1 MFELTIYRAAA
12 QMQRP
17 GAMQFIPPKLSHV
30 KTHPPQTNR
39 KPTVDARDFLADKGG
54 VKFAL
59 PIDAVLPQ
67 VLDCLTQSGRVVLQ
81 APPGAGK
88 TTRTPLA
95 ILESGQ
101 CPGKILMLEPRRLAA
116 RAAAERMADTLGE
129 KLGETVGYRIR
140 GQSKIGPNTR
150 IEVLTEGIL
159 TRMIQADPEL
169 PGVGAILF
177 DEFHERSLAADL
189 GLALAW
195 ELRETLREDLW
206 LVVMSATLDAAPV
219 AALLDDA
226 PIVTSAGRS
235 FPVELTYLPRPAPKD
250 LPFEAEARSLILQA
264 VADTEGGILVFL
276 PGEAEI
282 RRTKAALQDHLPKNC
297 VLRPLL
303 GNLPFAEQ
311 QLAIR
316 PEARKNLRKIVLA
329 TAIAETSLTIQDV
342 RVVVDCG
349 RARRA
354 RYDPEKGLQRLVT
367 ERVSKAEATQRAG
380 RAGRVAAGRCY
391 RMWARAE
398 EGAMPAFAPPEIAIS
413 DLAPLALEL
422 AQWGSGPEDL
432 AFLTPPAPGPWA
444 QAKALLGQL
453 GALSDGRLTPHGA
466 ALAKL
471 PLHPRLAQMLLQAGP
486 RAAPLAALLSDR
498 DILLTQNC
506 DLTPAL
512 TALTRS
518 AGNKEQAGPIRDH
531 SALDRI
537 KQEAKRL
544 SRLAPKGTRE
554 IALSPAQC
562 LALAFPERVAQ
573 RRPGPQP
580 RYIMAG
586 GKGAVL
592 ARDDSLAN
600 ARYLVISDLGNPH
613 FSTGP
618 DPKIRRALALGEAEL
633 REVFADQITWETLC
647 HWSKRHR
654 RVIANRSEMLGALS
668 LTQEVWRDAPSE
680 ALAAAMVEGVQQM
693 GLRLPKAARLL
704 QARVAAA
711 PPGQFPD
718 LSDTALL
725 EAAPEWLAPYL
736 TGLTT
741 EQDWKAFDPL
751 PALEAYIGWAALR
764 QLEKI
769 APAHFTTPLG
779 RKITID
785 YSGDSPAIELRIQ
798 EIFGQTRHP
807 MTGDHPLKVTLL
819 SPAHRPIQ
827 VTTDIPG
834 FWTGSYA
841 DVRKDMRAQYPKHPW
856 PEDPT
861 QADPTL
867 RAKPRKR

>member
-1 MFELTIYRAAA
+1 
-12 QMQRP
+12 
-17 GAMQFIPPKLSHV
+17 MQFIPPKLSHV
-30 KTHPPQTNR
+30 KTHLPQTNR
-39 KPTVDARDFLADKGG
+39 KPTVDARDFLSDKGG

-140 GQSKIGPNTR
+140 GQSKIGPNTC

-250 LPFEAEARSLILQA
+250 LPFEAQARSLILQA

-282 RRTKAALQDHLPKNC
+282 RCTKAALQDHLHKNC

-498 DILLTQNC
+498 DILSTQNC

-512 TALTRS
+512 TALTRPT
-518 AGNKEQAGPIRDH
+518 GNKEQAGPIRDH

-562 LALAFPERVAQ
+562 LALAYPERVAQ

-618 DPKIRRALALGEAEL
+618 DPKIRRALALSEAEL

-654 RVIANRSEMLGALS
+654 RVIANRSEVLGALS

-807 MTGDHPLKVTLL
+807 MIGDHPLKVTLL

>member
-1 MFELTIYRAAA
+1 
-12 QMQRP
+12 
-17 GAMQFIPPKLSHV
+17 MQFIPPKLSHV

-250 LPFEAEARSLILQA
+250 LPFEAQARSLILQA

-562 LALAFPERVAQ
+562 LALAYPERVAQ

-711 PPGQFPD
+711 PPGQFLD

-807 MTGDHPLKVTLL
+807 MIGDHPLKVTLL

>member
-1 MFELTIYRAAA
+1 
-12 QMQRP
+12 
-17 GAMQFIPPKLSHV
+17 MQFIPPKLSHV

-250 LPFEAEARSLILQA
+250 LPFEAQARSLILQA

-422 AQWGSGPEDL
+422 AQWGSRPEDL
-432 AFLTPPAPGPWA
+432 AFLTAPPPGAWA
-444 QAKALLGQL
+444 QATSLLGQL

-471 PLHPRLAQMLLQAGP
+471 PLHPRLAQMLLQAGSS
-486 RAAPLAALLSDR
+486 AAPLAALLSDR
-498 DILLTQNC
+498 DILATQNC
-506 DLTPAL
+506 DLIPAL
-512 TALTRS
+512 TALTRPG
-518 AGNKEQAGPIRDH
+518 ARRGQAGAIRDH
-531 SALDRI
+531 AALDRI
-537 KQEAKRL
+537 RQEAKRL
-544 SRLAPKGTRE
+544 SKLAPKSARE
-554 IALSPAQC
+554 VALSPAQC
-562 LALAFPERVAQ
+562 LALAYPERVAK
-573 RRPGPQP
+573 RRPGTQP

-592 ARDDSLAN
+592 ASDDALAN

-613 FSTGP
+613 ASTGP

-633 REVFADQITWETLC
+633 REVFADHITWETSC
-647 HWSKRHR
+647 HWSKRLR
-654 RVIANRSEMLGALS
+654 RVIASRSETLGALS
-668 LTQEVWRDAPSE
+668 LSQEVWRDAPAE
-680 ALAAAMVEGVQQM
+680 ALAAAMLEGVKLM

-704 QARVAAA
+704 QARVAVA
-711 PPGQFPD
+711 PTRQFPD
-718 LSDTALL
+718 CSDAALL
-725 EAAPEWLAPYL
+725 EAASEWLAPYL
-736 TGLTT
+736 SGLTT

-751 PALEAYIGWAALR
+751 PALEGYIGWTALR
-764 QLEKI
+764 QLDQI

-779 RKITID
+779 RKIAID

-807 MTGDHPLKVTLL
+807 MVGDHPMKVTLL

-834 FWTGSYA
+834 FWTGSYE

>member
-1 MFELTIYRAAA
+1 
-12 QMQRP
+12 MQRP

-250 LPFEAEARSLILQA
+250 LPFEAQARSLILQA

-466 ALAKL
+466 VLAKL

-498 DILLTQNC
+498 DILSTQNC

-512 TALTRS
+512 TALTRPT
-518 AGNKEQAGPIRDH
+518 GNKEQAGPIRDH

-562 LALAFPERVAQ
+562 LALGYPERVAQ

-618 DPKIRRALALGEAEL
+618 DPKIRRALALSEAEL

-654 RVIANRSEMLGALS
+654 RVIANRSEVLGALS

-807 MTGDHPLKVTLL
+807 MIGDHPLKVTLL

>member
-1 MFELTIYRAAA
+1 
-12 QMQRP
+12 
-17 GAMQFIPPKLSHV
+17 MQFIPPKLSHV

-250 LPFEAEARSLILQA
+250 LPFEAQARSLILQA

-354 RYDPEKGLQRLVT
+354 RYDPEKVLQRLVT

-498 DILLTQNC
+498 DILSTQNC

-512 TALTRS
+512 TALTRPT
-518 AGNKEQAGPIRDH
+518 GNKEQAGPIRDH

-562 LALAFPERVAQ
+562 LALAYPERVAQ

-592 ARDDSLAN
+592 TRDDSLAN

-618 DPKIRRALALGEAEL
+618 DPKIRRALALSEAEL

-807 MTGDHPLKVTLL
+807 MIGDHPLKVTLL

>member
-1 MFELTIYRAAA
+1 
-12 QMQRP
+12 
-17 GAMQFIPPKLSHV
+17 MQFIPPKLSHV

-67 VLDCLTQSGRVVLQ
+67 VLECLTQSGRVVLQ

-250 LPFEAEARSLILQA
+250 LPFEAQARSLILQA

-498 DILLTQNC
+498 DILSTQNC

-512 TALTRS
+512 TALTRPT
-518 AGNKEQAGPIRDH
+518 GNKEQAGPIRDH

-562 LALAFPERVAQ
+562 LALAYPERVAQ

-807 MTGDHPLKVTLL
+807 MIGDHPLKVTLL

>member
-1 MFELTIYRAAA
+1 
-12 QMQRP
+12 
-17 GAMQFIPPKLSHV
+17 MQFIPPKLSHV
-30 KTHPPQTNR
+30 KTHPPQTNH
-39 KPTVDARDFLADKGG
+39 KPTVDARDFLADKGE

-250 LPFEAEARSLILQA
+250 LPFEAQARSLILQA

-466 ALAKL
+466 VLAKL

-498 DILLTQNC
+498 DILSTQNC

-512 TALTRS
+512 TALTRPT
-518 AGNKEQAGPIRDH
+518 GNKEQAGPIRDH

-562 LALAFPERVAQ
+562 LALAYPERVAQ

-618 DPKIRRALALGEAEL
+618 DPKIRRALALSEAEL

-668 LTQEVWRDAPSE
+668 LTQEVWRNAPSE

-807 MTGDHPLKVTLL
+807 MIGDHPLKVTLL

>member
-1 MFELTIYRAAA
+1 M
-12 QMQRP
+12 
-17 GAMQFIPPKLSHV
+17 
-30 KTHPPQTNR
+30 
-39 KPTVDARDFLADKGG
+39 DARVFLADKGR
-54 VKFAL
+54 VTFDL

-67 VLDCLTQSGRVVLQ
+67 VLACLTQSGRVVLQ

-95 ILESGQ
+95 ILQSGQ
-101 CPGKILMLEPRRLAA
+101 CAGKILMLEPRRLAA

-129 KLGETVGYRIR
+129 TVGQTVGYRIR

-169 PGVGAILF
+169 PGVSAILF

-189 GLALAW
+189 GLALTW

-219 AALLDDA
+219 AALLNDA

-250 LPFEAEARSLILQA
+250 LPFEAQARNLIMQA
-264 VADTEGGILVFL
+264 LADTEGGLLVFL

-282 RRTKAALQDHLPKNC
+282 RRTKAALQNHLPKNC
-297 VLRPLL
+297 VLRLLL

-311 QLAIR
+311 QLAIQ
-316 PEARKNLRKIVLA
+316 PEAQKNMRKIVLA
-329 TAIAETSLTIQDV
+329 TAIAETSLTIQDI

-354 RYDPEKGLQRLVT
+354 RYDPSKGLQKLVT

-380 RAGRVAAGRCY
+380 RAGRIAPGRCY

-398 EGAMPAFAPPEIAIS
+398 EGAMPGFAPPEIEIS

-422 AQWGSGPEDL
+422 AQWGSRPEDL
-432 AFLTPPAPGPWA
+432 AFLTAPPPGAWA
-444 QAKALLGQL
+444 QATSLLGQL

-498 DILLTQNC
+498 DILSTQNC

-562 LALAFPERVAQ
+562 LALAYPERVAQ

-618 DPKIRRALALGEAEL
+618 DPKIRRALALSEAEL

-725 EAAPEWLAPYL
+725 AAAPEWLAPYL

-779 RKITID
+779 RKIAID

-807 MTGDHPLKVTLL
+807 MIGDHPLKVTLL

>member
-1 MFELTIYRAAA
+1 
-12 QMQRP
+12 
-17 GAMQFIPPKLSHV
+17 MQFIPPKLSHV

-88 TTRTPLA
+88 TTCTPLA

-250 LPFEAEARSLILQA
+250 LPFEAQARSLILQA

-297 VLRPLL
+297 VLRLLL

-316 PEARKNLRKIVLA
+316 PEAQKNMRKIVLA

-562 LALAFPERVAQ
+562 LALAYPERVAQ

-807 MTGDHPLKVTLL
+807 MIGDHPLKVTLL

>member
-1 MFELTIYRAAA
+1 
-12 QMQRP
+12 
-17 GAMQFIPPKLSHV
+17 MQFIPPKLSHV

-250 LPFEAEARSLILQA
+250 LPFEAQARSLILQA

-498 DILLTQNC
+498 DILSTQNC

-512 TALTRS
+512 TALTRPT
-518 AGNKEQAGPIRDH
+518 GNKEQAGPIRDH

-562 LALAFPERVAQ
+562 LALAYPERVAQ

-725 EAAPEWLAPYL
+725 AAAPEWLAPYL

-807 MTGDHPLKVTLL
+807 MIGDHPLKVTLL

>member
-1 MFELTIYRAAA
+1 
-12 QMQRP
+12 
-17 GAMQFIPPKLSHV
+17 MQFIPPKLSHV

-250 LPFEAEARSLILQA
+250 LPFEAQARSLILQA

-282 RRTKAALQDHLPKNC
+282 RRTKDALQDHLPKNC

-498 DILLTQNC
+498 DILSTQNC

-512 TALTRS
+512 TALTRPT
-518 AGNKEQAGPIRDH
+518 GNKEQAGPIRDH

-562 LALAFPERVAQ
+562 LALAYPERVAQ

-600 ARYLVISDLGNPH
+600 ARYLVISDVGNPH

-618 DPKIRRALALGEAEL
+618 DPKIRRALALSEAEL

-711 PPGQFPD
+711 PPEQFPD

-725 EAAPEWLAPYL
+725 AAAPEWLAPYL

-807 MTGDHPLKVTLL
+807 MIGDHPLKVTLL

>member
-1 MFELTIYRAAA
+1 
-12 QMQRP
+12 
-17 GAMQFIPPKLSHV
+17 MQFIPPKLSHV

-250 LPFEAEARSLILQA
+250 LPFEAQARSLILQA

-316 PEARKNLRKIVLA
+316 PEARKNMRKIVLA

-498 DILLTQNC
+498 DILSTQNC

-512 TALTRS
+512 TALTRPT
-518 AGNKEQAGPIRDH
+518 GNKEQAGPIRDH

-562 LALAFPERVAQ
+562 LALAYPERVAQ

-807 MTGDHPLKVTLL
+807 MIGDHPLKVTLL

>member
-1 MFELTIYRAAA
+1 
-12 QMQRP
+12 
-17 GAMQFIPPKLSHV
+17 MQFIPPKLSHV

-250 LPFEAEARSLILQA
+250 LPFEAQARSLILQA

-498 DILLTQNC
+498 DILSTQNC

-512 TALTRS
+512 TALTRPT
-518 AGNKEQAGPIRDH
+518 GNKEQAGPIRDH

-562 LALAFPERVAQ
+562 LALAYPERVAQ

-592 ARDDSLAN
+592 TRDDSLAN

-618 DPKIRRALALGEAEL
+618 DPKIRRALALSEAEL

-779 RKITID
+779 RKIAID

-807 MTGDHPLKVTLL
+807 MIGDHPLKVTLL

>member
-1 MFELTIYRAAA
+1 
-12 QMQRP
+12 
-17 GAMQFIPPKLSHV
+17 MQFIPPKLSHV

-250 LPFEAEARSLILQA
+250 LPFEAQARSLILQA

-432 AFLTPPAPGPWA
+432 AFLTPPALGPWA

-498 DILLTQNC
+498 DILSTQNC

-512 TALTRS
+512 TALTRPT
-518 AGNKEQAGPIRDH
+518 GNKEQAGPIRDH

-562 LALAFPERVAQ
+562 LALAYPERVAQ

-613 FSTGP
+613 FSTGL

-807 MTGDHPLKVTLL
+807 MIGDHPLKVTLL

>member
-1 MFELTIYRAAA
+1 
-12 QMQRP
+12 
-17 GAMQFIPPKLSHV
+17 MQFIPPKLSHV

-250 LPFEAEARSLILQA
+250 LPFEAQARSLILQA

-498 DILLTQNC
+498 DILSTQNC

-512 TALTRS
+512 TALTRPT
-518 AGNKEQAGPIRDH
+518 GNKEQAGPIRDH

-562 LALAFPERVAQ
+562 LALAYPERVAQ

-680 ALAAAMVEGVQQM
+680 AQAAAMVEGVQQM

-779 RKITID
+779 RKIAID

-807 MTGDHPLKVTLL
+807 MIGDHPLKVTLL

>member
-1 MFELTIYRAAA
+1 
-12 QMQRP
+12 
-17 GAMQFIPPKLSHV
+17 MQFIPPKLSHV

-250 LPFEAEARSLILQA
+250 LPFEAQARSLILQA

-282 RRTKAALQDHLPKNC
+282 RRTNAALQDHLPKNC

-498 DILLTQNC
+498 DILSTQNC

-512 TALTRS
+512 TALTRPT
-518 AGNKEQAGPIRDH
+518 GNKEQAGPIRDH

-562 LALAFPERVAQ
+562 LALAYPERVAQ

-725 EAAPEWLAPYL
+725 AAAPEWLAPYL

-769 APAHFTTPLG
+769 APAHFTTPLD

-807 MTGDHPLKVTLL
+807 MIGDHPLKVTLL

>member
-1 MFELTIYRAAA
+1 M
-12 QMQRP
+12 
-17 GAMQFIPPKLSHV
+17 
-30 KTHPPQTNR
+30 
-39 KPTVDARDFLADKGG
+39 DARVFLADKGR
-54 VKFAL
+54 VTFDL

-67 VLDCLTQSGRVVLQ
+67 VLTCLTQSGRVVLQ

-95 ILESGQ
+95 ILQSGQ
-101 CPGKILMLEPRRLAA
+101 CAGKILMLEPRRLAA

-129 KLGETVGYRIR
+129 PVGETVGYRIR
-140 GQSKIGPNTR
+140 GQSKIGANTR

-169 PGVGAILF
+169 PGVSAILF

-189 GLALAW
+189 GLALTW

-219 AALLDDA
+219 AALLNDA

-250 LPFEAEARSLILQA
+250 LPFEAQARNLIMQA
-264 VADTEGGILVFL
+264 LADTEGGLLVFL

-282 RRTKAALQDHLPKNC
+282 RRTKAALQNHLPKNC
-297 VLRPLL
+297 VLRLLL

-311 QLAIR
+311 QLAIQ
-316 PEARKNLRKIVLA
+316 PEAQKNMRKIVLA
-329 TAIAETSLTIQDV
+329 TAIAETSLTIQDI

-354 RYDPEKGLQRLVT
+354 RYDPSKGLQKLVT

-380 RAGRVAAGRCY
+380 RAGRIAPGHCY

-398 EGAMPAFAPPEIAIS
+398 EGAMPGFAPPEIEIS

-422 AQWGSGPEDL
+422 AQWGSRPEDL
-432 AFLTPPAPGPWA
+432 AFLTAPPPGAWA
-444 QAKALLGQL
+444 QATSLLGQL

-486 RAAPLAALLSDR
+486 SAAPLAALLSDR
-498 DILLTQNC
+498 DILATQNC

-512 TALTRS
+512 TALTRPG
-518 AGNKEQAGPIRDH
+518 ARKGQAGTIRDH
-531 SALDRI
+531 AALDRI
-537 KQEAKRL
+537 RQEAKRL
-544 SRLAPKGTRE
+544 SKLAPKGTGE
-554 IALSPAQC
+554 VALSPAQC
-562 LALAFPERVAQ
+562 LALAYPERVAQ
-573 RRPGPQP
+573 RRPSTQP

-592 ARDDSLAN
+592 ASDDALAN

-613 FSTGP
+613 ASTGP

-633 REVFADQITWETLC
+633 REVFADHITWETSC

-654 RVIANRSEMLGALS
+654 RVIASRSETLGALS
-668 LTQEVWRDAPSE
+668 LSQEVWRDAPAE
-680 ALAAAMVEGVQQM
+680 ALAAAMLEGVKLM

-704 QARVAAA
+704 QARMAVA
-711 PPGQFPD
+711 PTGQFPD
-718 LSDTALL
+718 CSDAALF

-736 TGLTT
+736 SGLTT

-751 PALEAYIGWAALR
+751 PALEGYIGWTALR
-764 QLEKI
+764 QLDQI

-779 RKITID
+779 RKIAID

-798 EIFGQTRHP
+798 EIFGQIRHP
-807 MTGDHPLKVTLL
+807 MVGDHPMKVTLL

-834 FWTGSYA
+834 FWTGSYE

-867 RAKPRKR
+867 RAKSRKR

>member
-1 MFELTIYRAAA
+1 
-12 QMQRP
+12 
-17 GAMQFIPPKLSHV
+17 MQFIPPKLSHV

-250 LPFEAEARSLILQA
+250 LPFEAQARSLILQA

-498 DILLTQNC
+498 DILSTQNC

-512 TALTRS
+512 TALTRPT
-518 AGNKEQAGPIRDH
+518 GNKEQAGPIRDH

-562 LALAFPERVAQ
+562 LALAYPERVAQ

-600 ARYLVISDLGNPH
+600 ARYLVISDVGNPH

-779 RKITID
+779 RKIAID

-807 MTGDHPLKVTLL
+807 MIGDHPLKVTLL

>member
-1 MFELTIYRAAA
+1 MSKRIR
-12 QMQRP
+12 
-17 GAMQFIPPKLSHV
+17 H
-30 KTHPPQTNR
+30 

-250 LPFEAEARSLILQA
+250 LPFEAQARSLILQA

-498 DILLTQNC
+498 DILSTQNC

-512 TALTRS
+512 TALTRPT
-518 AGNKEQAGPIRDH
+518 GNKEQAGPIRDH

-562 LALAFPERVAQ
+562 LALAYPERVAQ

-618 DPKIRRALALGEAEL
+618 DPKIRRALALSEAEL

-807 MTGDHPLKVTLL
+807 MIGDHPLKVTLL

>member
-1 MFELTIYRAAA
+1 
-12 QMQRP
+12 
-17 GAMQFIPPKLSHV
+17 MQFIPPKLSHV

-129 KLGETVGYRIR
+129 PVGETVGYRIR

-169 PGVGAILF
+169 PGVSAILF

-189 GLALAW
+189 GLALTW

-219 AALLDDA
+219 AALLNDA

-250 LPFEAEARSLILQA
+250 LPFEAQSRNLIMQA
-264 VADTEGGILVFL
+264 LADTEGGLLVFL

-282 RRTKAALQDHLPKNC
+282 RRTKAALQNHLPKNC
-297 VLRPLL
+297 VLRLLL

-311 QLAIR
+311 QLAIQ
-316 PEARKNLRKIVLA
+316 PEAQKNIRKIVLA
-329 TAIAETSLTIQDV
+329 TAIAETSLTIQDI

-354 RYDPEKGLQRLVT
+354 RYDSSKGLQKLVT
-367 ERVSKAEATQRAG
+367 ERASKAEATQRAG
-380 RAGRVAAGRCY
+380 RAGRIAPGHCY

-398 EGAMPAFAPPEIAIS
+398 EGAMPGFAPPEIEIS

-422 AQWGSGPEDL
+422 AQWGSRPEDL
-432 AFLTPPAPGPWA
+432 AFLTAPPPGAWA
-444 QAKALLGQL
+444 QATSLLGQL

-486 RAAPLAALLSDR
+486 SAAPLAALLSDR
-498 DILLTQNC
+498 DILATQNC

-512 TALTRS
+512 TALTRPG
-518 AGNKEQAGPIRDH
+518 ARKGQAGAIRDH
-531 SALDRI
+531 AALDRI
-537 KQEAKRL
+537 RQEAKRL
-544 SRLAPKGTRE
+544 SKLAPKSTRE
-554 IALSPAQC
+554 GALSPAQC
-562 LALAFPERVAQ
+562 LALAYPERVAQ
-573 RRPGPQP
+573 RRPSTQP

-592 ARDDSLAN
+592 ASDDALAN

-613 FSTGP
+613 ASTGP

-633 REVFADQITWETLC
+633 REVFADHITWETSC

-654 RVIANRSEMLGALS
+654 RVIASRSETLGALS
-668 LTQEVWRDAPSE
+668 LSQEVWRDAPAE
-680 ALAAAMVEGVQQM
+680 ALAAAMSSKVITSTS
-693 GLRLPKAARLL
+693 LPR
-704 QARVAAA
+704 
-711 PPGQFPD
+711 
-718 LSDTALL
+718 
-725 EAAPEWLAPYL
+725 
-736 TGLTT
+736 
-741 EQDWKAFDPL
+741 
-751 PALEAYIGWAALR
+751 
-764 QLEKI
+764 
-769 APAHFTTPLG
+769 
-779 RKITID
+779 
-785 YSGDSPAIELRIQ
+785 
-798 EIFGQTRHP
+798 
-807 MTGDHPLKVTLL
+807 
-819 SPAHRPIQ
+819 RPIN
-827 VTTDIPG
+827 
-834 FWTGSYA
+834 WTLFLNA
-841 DVRKDMRAQYPKHPW
+841 FMR
-856 PEDPT
+856 
-861 QADPTL
+861 L
-867 RAKPRKR
+867 